1 MKAPVVINIAKRM
14 ARQIVLQDNNL
25 AIREPIFAKL
35 QSRVVQNPQA
45 PIKTQAADWGVAIKL
60 PMAGVAAAA
69 VVDGPKAVKRPTD
82 ASV

>member
-1 MKAPVVINIAKRM
+1 MTANLKAPIVINIEKRT

-45 PIKTQAADWGVAIKL
+45 QIKTRAADWGVAIKL
-60 PMAGVAAAA
+60 PLAGS
-69 VVDGPKAVKRPTD
+69 VVVGPGKASTPTD